1 VEATV
6 AQTLFTLA
14 MALIFGGF
22 LIWALRTRQFSDVED
37 PNRRLFGER
46 DAEPD
51 PPDAHACEAKEHPHP
66 EEEQS

>member
-1 VEATV
+1 MEATV

-14 MALIFGGF
+14 MAIIFGGF

-37 PNRRLFGER
+37 PNRRLFAER
-46 DAEPD
+46 DAD
-51 PPDAHACEAKEHPHP
+51 PDAPDAPGRDAMDDPHA

>member
-1 VEATV
+1 MEAAV

-14 MALIFGGF
+14 MTLIFGGF
-22 LIWALRTRQFSDVED
+22 LMWALRTRQFSDVED

-46 DAEPD
+46 GAEPD
-51 PPDAHACEAKEHPHP
+51 PPDVNARDATEHPPP